1 MQRVGEIQAPLQA
14 IDRHQD
20 RIGVNAEDRF
30 VQPQRYRSDPI
41 PGTDRY

>member
-1 MQRVGEIQAPLQA
+1 
-14 IDRHQD
+14 
-20 RIGVNAEDRF
+20 VNAEDRF